1 MLSLPAMSTPR
12 SRRLKRRVPTATWTL
27 LAVGLL
33 AACEQSKRRAAAE
46 VELATGPLESCAA
59 VLELHETKQHSG
71 TVRSVIVPDMEPVCE
86 AKLEAVI
93 RLTPPI
99 GEGELLAGKSMS
111 RRSDGFYVSNLFGE
125 NALAVWD
132 SSGRFVRRI
141 GRSGAGP
148 GEFASGIQ
156 PIFGP
161 GDTLYA
167 IDNARHLNVFDNSFR
182 YVRRS
187 LQLNAQR
194 PAGNWFLT
202 VDGRRFVS
210 PPPAGVRSHHVAELD
225 ADGSILK
232 LLVPADSATTGP
244 DVEQSERTIA
254 HGGGDSF
261 WIGPTQVPAQ
271 SYAMEEWSLDGRL
284 LRRVRRSAAWF
295 VPYHV
300 ADNGDPSGPPPTY
313 FSMLQVDGSG
323 LLHTAISSRERA
335 RRSPP
340 GAGAS
345 REDRKAGISVR
356 WEIIHP
362 GSGTLVA
369 STTFADVDSVPM
381 PFIPH
386 TNTAL
391 ILSRDSADT
400 YANAIARWRLSPMFS
415 PIP

>member
-1 MLSLPAMSTPR
+1 
-12 SRRLKRRVPTATWTL
+12 
-27 LAVGLL
+27 
-33 AACEQSKRRAAAE
+33 
-46 VELATGPLESCAA
+46 
-59 VLELHETKQHSG
+59 
-71 TVRSVIVPDMEPVCE
+71 MEPVCL
-86 AKLEAVI
+86 AKLETVI
-93 RLTPPI
+93 RLVPPI
-99 GEGELLAGKSMS
+99 GEVELLAGKSMS

-167 IDNARHLNVFDNSFR
+167 IDNARHLNVFDSSFR

-187 LQLNAQR
+187 LQLNVQR

-225 ADGSILK
+225 ADGSIRK

-244 DVEQSERTIA
+244 DIEQAERTIA

-295 VPYHV
+295 VPYRV
-300 ADNGDPSGPPPTY
+300 ADDGDPTAPPPTY
-313 FSMLQVDGSG
+313 FAMLQVDGSG
-323 LLHTAISSRERA
+323 LLHTAISSREGA

-340 GAGAS
+340 DAGAN
-345 REDRKAGISVR
+345 RQDRKAGITVR

-400 YANAIARWRLSPMFS
+400 YANVIVLWRLSPMFS